1 MVLNGTSPEN
11 LRTKEVQRQMMLDE
25 KTIEVI
31 ERVLANGSSVEVKT
45 EKNQIVVIRTWQE
58 AAEQRFQSTN

>member
-1 MVLNGTSPEN
+1 
-11 LRTKEVQRQMMLDE
+11 MMLDE

-45 EKNQIVVIRTWQE
+45 EKNQIVVIELGRRLRSKVPIDE
-58 AAEQRFQSTN
+58 LNIGHSN